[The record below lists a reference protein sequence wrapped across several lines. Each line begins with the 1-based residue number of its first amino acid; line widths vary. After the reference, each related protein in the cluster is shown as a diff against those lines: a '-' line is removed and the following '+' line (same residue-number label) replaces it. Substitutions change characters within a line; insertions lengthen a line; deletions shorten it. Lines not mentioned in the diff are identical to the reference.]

1 MDAPRPLRHVTQRV
15 TGCIPTQSV
24 GTINVV
30 DVNPVG
36 ARLAREEALIANIK
50 PDDYPPQPGTR

>member
-1 MDAPRPLRHVTQRV
+1 
-15 TGCIPTQSV
+15 V

>member
-1 MDAPRPLRHVTQRV
+1 MDALRPRLYVTQSV
-15 TGCIPTQSV
+15 TGCIPTRSV

-30 DVNPVG
+30 DANPVE
-36 ARLAREEALIANIK
+36 ARLAREEALLANIK